1 MSMKFDPK
9 LNIDLTG
16 RVALITGA
24 AQGQGLATAQIM
36 RAFGAT
42 VIMTDRDVERG
53 EKAAKEL
60 GERAHFLPLDVAD
73 AKAWESCVAEATR
86 LAGSAP
92 TVLVN
97 NAGVYRP
104 NPILSETEE
113 NFQAHIAINLHGP
126 LLGIQAVVPGMAAA
140 KSGSIVNISSIASV
154 GGFKDIASYTASKW
168 GLRGLT
174 KSAAKELGHLGIR
187 VNCII
192 PGLIETAMSTTNS
205 SDTNAAYLAQMP
217 LGRIGQSEEVARMTA
232 FLASDLASF
241 TTGADIVIDG
251 GQTLS

>member
-126 LLGIQAVVPGMAAA
+126 LLEYRP
-140 KSGSIVNISSIASV
+140 SCPEWPPPSPDRSSTSHRSPV
-154 GGFKDIASYTASKW
+154 
-168 GLRGLT
+168 
-174 KSAAKELGHLGIR
+174 SAASR
-187 VNCII
+187 
-192 PGLIETAMSTTNS
+192 T
-205 SDTNAAYLAQMP
+205 
-217 LGRIGQSEEVARMTA
+217 
-232 FLASDLASF
+232 
-241 TTGADIVIDG
+241 
-251 GQTLS
+251 